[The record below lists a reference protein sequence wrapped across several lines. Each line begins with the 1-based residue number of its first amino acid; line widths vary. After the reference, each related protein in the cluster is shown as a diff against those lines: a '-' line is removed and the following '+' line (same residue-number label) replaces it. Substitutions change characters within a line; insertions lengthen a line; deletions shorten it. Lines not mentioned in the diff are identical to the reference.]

1 MRWESQLG
9 PAGPDVAFG
18 CDSHC
23 ESPQAAPTTFLV
35 LPTPFFKSHSSQDS
49 SSHFPLPAHCWEWHW
64 PPGPPGFLRCLQ
76 APPLTCQAGTAN

>member
-23 ESPQAAPTTFLV
+23 ESPQVAPTTFPV
-35 LPTPFFKSHSSQDS
+35 LATPFFKSHSSQDS
-49 SSHFPLPAHCWEWHW
+49 SSHFPLPAHCWGWHW
-64 PPGPPGFLRCLQ
+64 PQDPGVSELPPGTTPHLPGRNC
-76 APPLTCQAGTAN
+76 